1 MTSSCDNGFENPT
14 LCRKN
19 LSTRTVSLS
28 DNIAV
33 GRGGGTDTT
42 KGPVARGRG
51 GGSPTESSLPH
62 YFTVASVIPTWNPP
76 TTQNFDKQI
85 PNNAQNSKK
94 IMQVRNEITY
104 IFGESVTV
112 SVIHQHHSYQISN
125 YYIRTPKPTIQTLW
139 TQYQTVSHIFRR
151 G

>member
-33 GRGGGTDTT
+33 GRL
-42 KGPVARGRG
+42 G

-112 SVIHQHHSYQISN
+112 SVIHPHHSYQISN
-125 YYIRTPKPTIQTLW
+125 YYIRTPKPTIQMLW

-151 G
+151 R

>member
-14 LCRKN
+14 LCPKN

-33 GRGGGTDTT
+33 GRWGVPYRG
-42 KGPVARGRG
+42 GRG
-51 GGSPTESSLPH
+51 EGSPTESSLPH

-139 TQYQTVSHIFRR
+139 TQYQAVSHIFRR
-151 G
+151 R